1 MRREED
7 RPMNKFRIIT
17 LIVSIISILIFL
29 PSCGGNENMNSTTVT
44 GPSIIITDS
53 IGRQVEVPEQVE
65 RIAALYSFAG
75 YAVCLLGSGNDL
87 VAVPGG
93 LQRDILLVD
102 MFPEVG
108 KASTPREG
116 GTINIEELLRIKPD
130 LVIIRRDTVIDE
142 KEQEKLDNTGIPYIV
157 VDFSTMQQQQDAIM
171 VIGKAIGREKE
182 AQVYNDYY
190 NNVIARVNEI
200 VKDIPEEERVRLL
213 HSENQ
218 ATRAT
223 HETSLAADWT
233 RAAGVINVSVG
244 EDLEMYGNDYY
255 ASIEQILLWDPEVII
270 VNESAAYKLI
280 LGHPQWS
287 GISAVRNNKVYQL
300 PNGISRWGHPGSVET
315 PLALLWTAKT
325 VYPEKFSHIDMNEE
339 VSYYY
344 KTFFNMDLDDEMI
357 ETILRGG
364 DLREPK

>member
-1 MRREED
+1 
-7 RPMNKFRIIT
+7 MNKFRISI
-17 LIVSIISILIFL
+17 LLVSIISIITLL
-29 PSCGGNENMNSTTVT
+29 PSCGSNQDKDSNVVT
-44 GPSIIITDS
+44 GPAIPVTDS
-53 IGRQVEVPEQVE
+53 IGREVEVPEKVE

-75 YAVCLLGSGNDL
+75 YAVCLLGGGHDL

-93 LQRDILLVD
+93 LKRDILLVE

-108 KASTPREG
+108 EASTPREG

-130 LVIIRRDTVIDE
+130 LVIIRRDTVVDE

-157 VDFSTMQQQQDAIM
+157 VDFSTMKQQQEALLT
-171 VIGKAIGREKE
+171 IGKAIGRTEQ
-182 AQVYNDYY
+182 AQKYNDYY
-190 NNVIARVNEI
+190 NNVIDRVNEI
-200 VKDIPEEERVRLL
+200 VKDIPEEEKVRLL

-255 ASIEQILLWDPEVII
+255 ASIEQILLWNPEVII
-270 VNESAAYKLI
+270 VNESAAHKLI
-280 LGHPQWS
+280 MGHPQWS

-315 PLALLWTAKT
+315 PLALLWTAKM
-325 VYPEKFSHIDMNEE
+325 VYPEKFTHIDMNEE
-339 VSYYY
+339 VRYYY
-344 KTFFNMDLDDEMI
+344 KTFFHMDLDDEMI
-357 ETILRGG
+357 ETILKGG
-364 DLREPK
+364 DLRESK